1 MILSVCANPS
11 VDSFWS
17 IDQIEKG
24 TANRSK
30 SESFYPGG
38 KGIHVA
44 LGLRE
49 LGEEVTTMAVW
60 GGNTGK
66 WIKEKCNS
74 RNISTIGITVEDW
87 TRICITNQASSN
99 WNETELLGAGPTLK
113 ADQVQSFISIYK
125 DYLSNT
131 KLNAVVLSGSVPK
144 GFSNEIY
151 GKLTNLAQAFDVPTF
166 IDASGEL
173 LKETLDAKPFAV
185 HINAD
190 EGKELTNLEEPA
202 DIAKKIANYCNLA
215 AVTAGKNGLYLAHK
229 DSLFHAYHDLEKS
242 KVISTVGAGDSLLAG
257 LCYSFISCSD
267 QKEWSK
273 WATACGSANCI
284 NPELGMFDLEDVR
297 RIINHVQIEK
307 LQ

>member
-24 TANRSK
+24 TTNRSK
-30 SESFYPGG
+30 YERFYPGG

-49 LGEEVTTMAVW
+49 LGGKVTAMGVW

-66 WIKEKCNS
+66 WIKEKCHS
-74 RNISTIGITVEDW
+74 RNISTMGITVEDW
-87 TRICITNQASSN
+87 TRICITNKTYSN

-113 ADQVQSFISIYK
+113 ADQVQSFISIYR
-125 DYLSNT
+125 DYLSNN
-131 KLNAVVLSGSVPK
+131 KVSAVVLSGSVPK
-144 GFSNEIY
+144 GFSNDIY
-151 GKLTNLAQAFDVPTF
+151 AELTNLAQAFDIPTF

-173 LKETLDAKPFAV
+173 LKESLNAKPFAV

-190 EGKELTNLEEPA
+190 EGKELTNIKEPA
-202 DIAKKIANYCNLA
+202 DIAKQIANNCNLA
-215 AVTAGKNGLYLAHK
+215 AVTAGKDGLYLAYE
-229 DSLFHAYHDLEKS
+229 DSLFHASHDIEKS

-257 LCYSFISCSD
+257 LCYSFSSCSD

-284 NPELGMFDLEDVR
+284 NPKLGMFDLEDVKQ
-297 RIINHVQIEK
+297 IINEVQIEK